1 MVEERFK
8 SDIKVPSMSVNDIKE
23 KVKIFRKKL
32 RIDKNEKISIC
43 KILELYNYMIK
54 PKNEMEDN
62 IHAYLE
68 RKTNKIVVREDVY
81 DSACYWNNGRDR
93 DTIAHE
99 IGHLNLEH
107 YENIIM
113 NRDMNAQLKPYESA
127 EWQAKVYSGEL
138 LCPSWPCLCRMKIK
152 TIADK
157 YGVSLECAEY
167 QKNRSLNLFNKKGD
181 KK

>member
-81 DSACYWNNGRDR
+81 DSACY
-93 DTIAHE
+93 
-99 IGHLNLEH
+99 
-107 YENIIM
+107 
-113 NRDMNAQLKPYESA
+113 
-127 EWQAKVYSGEL
+127 
-138 LCPSWPCLCRMKIK
+138 
-152 TIADK
+152 
-157 YGVSLECAEY
+157 
-167 QKNRSLNLFNKKGD
+167 
-181 KK
+181 